1 MTAVEYHHFIT
12 PIKLMDLVI
21 AFTAANI
28 TKRKTTGNHV
38 CLAGKKNLFYEILL
52 KKKLSNFLNVYFI

>member
-28 TKRKTTGNHV
+28 TKRRTTKQHV
-38 CLAGKKNLFYEILL
+38 PPNKRTPYELQCCQRG
-52 KKKLSNFLNVYFI
+52 